1 MTIHTGKVE
10 THTKQMMMKK
20 FRLSEDT
27 DTAFHVYACLWTP
40 KRIEFYTDNV
50 RVKSVKLNK
59 WMRQYYREP
68 MYLILNN
75 ALENK
80 YLPNL
85 VESGNHT
92 SDFQVD
98 WVQVYQAIPQST
110 P

>member
-1 MTIHTGKVE
+1 
-10 THTKQMMMKK
+10 
-20 FRLSEDT
+20 
-27 DTAFHVYACLWTP
+27 
-40 KRIEFYTDNV
+40 
-50 RVKSVKLNK
+50 
-59 WMRQYYREP
+59 MRQYYREP